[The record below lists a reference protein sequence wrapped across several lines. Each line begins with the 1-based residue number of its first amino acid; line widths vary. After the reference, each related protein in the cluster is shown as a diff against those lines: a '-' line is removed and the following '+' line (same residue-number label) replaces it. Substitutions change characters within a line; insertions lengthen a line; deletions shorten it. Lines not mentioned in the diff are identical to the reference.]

1 MTGKVFLCKS
11 QSELLGTFTGQST
24 FIPVFWV
31 EADDIV
37 MGFYFIEVFVLV
49 IVAVQF
55 LTFRCKREWITVQ
68 TVQIIFFSQYHMPFF
83 IKNRFLC
90 ILVVLEDKISF
101 RFSIVRVFVC
111 DMFNYCHENHLP
123 FSSLYISF
131 HKYPGE
137 TFGFHFSF
145 QKRGFHPD

>member
-1 MTGKVFLCKS
+1 MTGKVFLCKKLIRVAGHVHRS
-11 QSELLGTFTGQST
+11 IHIHPCLLGRSWWYSDGILFHWS
-24 FIPVFWV
+24 FCSCDSSCSVP
-31 EADDIV
+31 DIQ
-37 MGFYFIEVFVLV
+37 M
-49 IVAVQF
+49 Q
-55 LTFRCKREWITVQ
+55 REWITVQ

-83 IKNRFLC
+83 IKNRFLR
-90 ILVVLEDKISF
+90 ILVVLEDKIPF

-123 FSSLYISF
+123 FSSLHISF

>member
-24 FIPVFWV
+24 FIPVFRV

-37 MGFYFIEVFVLV
+37 MGFYLIEVFVLV
-49 IVAVQF
+49 VVAVQF
-55 LTFRCKREWITVQ
+55 QTFRCKSEWITVQ
-68 TVQIIFFSQYHMPFF
+68 TVQITFFSQYHMPFF

-90 ILVVLEDKISF
+90 ILVVLEDKIPF
-101 RFSIVRVFVC
+101 RFSIVRVFAC
-111 DMFNYCHENHLP
+111 DMFNYCHGNHLP
-123 FSSLYISF
+123 FSSLHISF

-137 TFGFHFSF
+137 IFGFHFSF
-145 QKRGFHPD
+145 LKREYHPD